1 MIVELRVDP
10 AAGERSILETLPA
23 PLCVDHK
30 LEHDALDTEGRR
42 MFARRHGIDLGRH
55 ALVRWSRPSA

>member
-42 MFARRHGIDLGRH
+42 MFARRHG
-55 ALVRWSRPSA
+55 